1 MTDLKKFLAPSTVA
15 LVGATEELNRFGGRC
30 LQRLLSFGYKGRAF
44 PINPR
49 YKVLQGLACY
59 PSILDVPEAPD
70 HVGVVV
76 PAERVLGV
84 LQDCAKRGARFATVY
99 TGGFAEAGTEQ
110 GLAMQRDITAFS
122 RESGMRVMGPNCN
135 GVINFVDA
143 FAMTTTATI
152 AGPRKPAGTVGIVSQ
167 SGGLAQVN
175 VMWRAQELGIGVS
188 YEVSCG
194 NCADLNV
201 LDFLEFMI
209 DDDASDVVLVLAEHI
224 GDGARL
230 IELAGRAADR
240 EKPIVM
246 LKLGRSEA
254 GSLAAASHTGAV
266 TGPDAV
272 ADAVLRQS
280 GIVRV
285 MDAAELYEYAMLLRT
300 KRWPRGRRAA
310 ATTISGGNGVL
321 LVDLGATMGI
331 TWPEYSVETQSRL
344 GEWLPKLG
352 TSGNPT
358 DVTNAAIG
366 KQDLFRRCIE
376 IIAQDDSVDVVI
388 PIFTMAAAT
397 DLQQAVEAARC
408 AQKPVAVLW
417 AGGCSS
423 DPTVTAKTL
432 IEQGVPVYRNTLAC
446 LQAVRASMQY
456 GGFLR
461 ERRER
466 KADRPSGADRTAA
479 LKVLGSRRGGLT
491 ERESK
496 EVLAA
501 YGFTI
506 MREALAANADEAVRI
521 ARNIEAPVAL
531 KIESPDIPHKTE
543 ANAIRLNVQGD
554 AAVRSAFDEI
564 IAASRRYAPNARLNG
579 VLVQPMA
586 AAGLEVMLGLASDP
600 VFGPIVVTGLGG
612 IFVEVLHDVSYR
624 AVPVGRAEARAMLEE
639 LRGSALLQGV
649 RGGTPRDIEA
659 LCDHIVRLSWLGH
672 DLRDHIAELDINPLV
687 VLERARGVCVVDAL
701 VVARNPRRQASQ
713 AGAAA

>member
-1 MTDLKKFLAPSTVA
+1 
-15 LVGATEELNRFGGRC
+15 
-30 LQRLLSFGYKGRAF
+30 
-44 PINPR
+44 
-49 YKVLQGLACY
+49 
-59 PSILDVPEAPD
+59 
-70 HVGVVV
+70 
-76 PAERVLGV
+76 
-84 LQDCAKRGARFATVY
+84 
-99 TGGFAEAGTEQ
+99 
-110 GLAMQRDITAFS
+110 
-122 RESGMRVMGPNCN
+122 
-135 GVINFVDA
+135 
-143 FAMTTTATI
+143 
-152 AGPRKPAGTVGIVSQ
+152 
-167 SGGLAQVN
+167 
-175 VMWRAQELGIGVS
+175 
-188 YEVSCG
+188 
-194 NCADLNV
+194 
-201 LDFLEFMI
+201 
-209 DDDASDVVLVLAEHI
+209 
-224 GDGARL
+224 
-230 IELAGRAADR
+230 
-240 EKPIVM
+240 
-246 LKLGRSEA
+246 
-254 GSLAAASHTGAV
+254 
-266 TGPDAV
+266 
-272 ADAVLRQS
+272 
-280 GIVRV
+280 
-285 MDAAELYEYAMLLRT
+285 
-300 KRWPRGRRAA
+300 
-310 ATTISGGNGVL
+310 
-321 LVDLGATMGI
+321 
-331 TWPEYSVETQSRL
+331 
-344 GEWLPKLG
+344 
-352 TSGNPT
+352 
-358 DVTNAAIG
+358 
-366 KQDLFRRCIE
+366 
-376 IIAQDDSVDVVI
+376 
-388 PIFTMAAAT
+388 
-397 DLQQAVEAARC
+397 
-408 AQKPVAVLW
+408 
-417 AGGCSS
+417 
-423 DPTVTAKTL
+423 
-432 IEQGVPVYRNTLAC
+432 
-446 LQAVRASMQY
+446 
-456 GGFLR
+456 
-461 ERRER
+461 ER

-543 ANAIRLNVQGD
+543 ANAIRLNVQGE